1 MIVSTCFGIATQSE
15 NGGNMNLFEA
25 LDVFSGYITM
35 FSEMGILS
43 DEELTE
49 LELAEATI
57 RKAIAKEND

>member
-1 MIVSTCFGIATQSE
+1 MQLE

>member
-15 NGGNMNLFEA
+15 NGDNMNLFEA

-57 RKAIAKEND
+57 RKAIEKEND